1 MTNNHDQVRSLLATY
16 EQSLN
21 TGDAALAASCYTP
34 DGMFM
39 PTALP
44 TANGADMQG
53 AYRQIFDTIHLD
65 VTFTIDELEIT
76 SDHTAY
82 ALTRSNG
89 TQTVLATDGRTAES
103 NREIFLFRR
112 TDAGWKIAHYMF
124 NQPA

>member
-1 MTNNHDQVRSLLATY
+1 MEPITLA
-16 EQSLN
+16 
-21 TGDAALAASCYTP
+21 
-34 DGMFM
+34 
-39 PTALP
+39 ALP

-89 TQTVLATDGRTAES
+89 TQTVLATMAGQPNPTERSSCSAAPTPAGRSPTTCSTNPHERHRPRIRRAERSRLNRSATAS
-103 NREIFLFRR
+103 NPSAVTR
-112 TDAGWKIAHYMF
+112 
-124 NQPA
+124 

>member
-1 MTNNHDQVRSLLATY
+1 MEPITLA
-16 EQSLN
+16 
-21 TGDAALAASCYTP
+21 
-34 DGMFM
+34 
-39 PTALP
+39 ALP